1 MLGRCRAS
9 YKCCLLL
16 LRVEVLWRHHSII
29 SEWRSLLIRS
39 SHHLLMLIRINWS
52 LLLHH
57 HSLLHHLLL
66 VLLLLYHHD
75 FLSML
80 PKCHFLLL
88 VNELEKLFPSHRKD
102 LIQSTKHESLK
113 EFIWDTQN
121 RRTVR
126 LDLLMKLVATIENEF
141 MLLMLLL
148 LRLSKDSW
156 LKSLLRSFLHQLLSH
171 LCLHILWNSSSLRI
185 QNS

>member
-1 MLGRCRAS
+1 MLRKRWLNKLLREMLGRCRPS

-80 PKCHFLLL
+80 PECHFLLL
-88 VNELEKLFPSHRKD
+88 VNELEKLFASHRKD

-113 EFIWDTQN
+113 EFIWDT
-121 RRTVR
+121 
-126 LDLLMKLVATIENEF
+126 
-141 MLLMLLL
+141 
-148 LRLSKDSW
+148 
-156 LKSLLRSFLHQLLSH
+156 
-171 LCLHILWNSSSLRI
+171 
-185 QNS
+185 